1 MLLVIEAMMVLADKA
16 LTKFVKSHWSV
27 LVSFD
32 QFIVSQ
38 GFCQSHGFRKLG
50 SLSIRSC
57 KLLSFYRGVCPCL

>member
-1 MLLVIEAMMVLADKA
+1 MLLVIEAIMILADKA

-32 QFIVSQ
+32 TFIVSQ

-50 SLSIRSC
+50 SRSI
-57 KLLSFYRGVCPCL
+57 